1 MTDIYAIGTSVGTAG
16 LAVRDTAGFRFY
28 ASDQVFMALESRR
41 YERLAEICTARADF
55 TDTRRSKAL
64 VVALYGAVWYRLLL
78 DEPLDDGFISGMI
91 KLARYSDR
99 GLALAME

>member
-1 MTDIYAIGTSVGTAG
+1 MEVWQCPASLGT
-16 LAVRDTAGFRFY
+16 LACARDLRDSAARK
-28 ASDQVFMALESRR
+28 AS
-41 YERLAEICTARADF
+41 
-55 TDTRRSKAL
+55 
-64 VVALYGAVWYRLLL
+64 VVALYGAVWYRLLS